1 MLLFVSSI
9 KYYISFMKTK
19 IIFIGLLWLSCLTGF
34 AQKKFSEGTINY
46 DIVINTGTDKPQAA
60 DFLDGATSTVYV
72 KGNKSRT
79 EMISSLGTQ
88 ATVIDGTT
96 NSIVVLK
103 EYGDQKYLIHLT
115 PLEWKDANKKYEG
128 VNFVMTNETKTIL
141 GYNCKKAIGKLSDGN
156 TFTVWYTPDLVPEN
170 NEYQTANKN
179 LPGLAMQYETSMG
192 SMNVIYTVSKISFAP
207 VPAAKFDLPKAGYR
221 VMTYAESKGNK

>member
-1 MLLFVSSI
+1 MKSKFFLAGLFWLA
-9 KYYISFMKTK
+9 
-19 IIFIGLLWLSCLTGF
+19 GLNAF
-34 AQKKFSEGTINY
+34 AQKKFTEGTINY

-72 KGNKSRT
+72 KGSKSRT
-79 EMISSLGTQ
+79 EMVSSLGTQ

-103 EYGDQKYLIHLT
+103 EYGDQKYLIQLT
-115 PLEWKDANKKYEG
+115 PAEWKEANKKYEG
-128 VNFVMTNETKTIL
+128 VSFTTTTETKAIL
-141 GYNCKKAIGKLSDGN
+141 GYTCKKAIGKLSDGN

-192 SMNVIYTVSKISFAP
+192 KLNVVYTVSKISFAP
-207 VPAAKFDLPKAGYR
+207 VPAAKFDLPKTGYR
-221 VMTYAESKGNK
+221 IMTYAESKGK

>member
-1 MLLFVSSI
+1 
-9 KYYISFMKTK
+9 MKTK
-19 IIFIGLLWLSCLTGF
+19 IFLVGLFWLIGLSSL

-72 KGNKSRT
+72 KGNKSRS

-88 ATVIDGTT
+88 ATVIDGAT
-96 NSIVVLK
+96 NSVVILK

-115 PLEWKDANKKYEG
+115 PSEWKDANKKYDG
-128 VNFVMTNETKTIL
+128 VTFTTSNEAKTIL
-141 GYNCKKAIGKLSDGN
+141 GYNCKKAIGKMSDGN

-170 NEYQTANKN
+170 NDYQTANKN
-179 LPGLAMQYETSMG
+179 LPGLAMQYETAMG
-192 SMNVIYTVSKISFAP
+192 NMIVVYTVSKISFAP
-207 VPAAKFDLPKAGYR
+207 VPVSKFDLPKAGYR

>member
-1 MLLFVSSI
+1 
-9 KYYISFMKTK
+9 MKTK
-19 IIFIGLLWLSCLTGF
+19 ILLVGSFWLIGLSTM

-88 ATVIDGTT
+88 ATIIDGAS
-96 NSIVVLK
+96 NSVVVLK

-115 PLEWKDANKKYEG
+115 PLEWKDANKKYDG
-128 VNFVMTNETKTIL
+128 VTFTISNETKTIL
-141 GYNCKKAIGKLSDGN
+141 GYNCKKAIGKLSGGN
-156 TFTVWYTPDLVPEN
+156 TFTVWFTPDLVPEN
-170 NEYQTANKN
+170 NDYQTANKN
-179 LPGLAMQYETSMG
+179 LPGLAMQYETAMG
-192 SMNVIYTVSKISFAP
+192 NMNVVYTVSKISFAP
-207 VPAAKFDLPKAGYR
+207 VPASKFDLPKAGYR